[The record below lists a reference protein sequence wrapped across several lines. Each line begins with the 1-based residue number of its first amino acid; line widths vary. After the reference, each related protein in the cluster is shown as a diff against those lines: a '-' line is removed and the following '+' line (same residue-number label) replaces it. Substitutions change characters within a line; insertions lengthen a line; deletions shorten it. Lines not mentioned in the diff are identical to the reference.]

1 MKSDSQ
7 YFKPMEAKE
16 IDIDIKCLRRDQLP
30 DCVRPKGKIESPSE
44 GIPAVPLSQL
54 ESSSLVNFM
63 G

>member
-1 MKSDSQ
+1 
-7 YFKPMEAKE
+7 MEAKE

-63 G
+63 V